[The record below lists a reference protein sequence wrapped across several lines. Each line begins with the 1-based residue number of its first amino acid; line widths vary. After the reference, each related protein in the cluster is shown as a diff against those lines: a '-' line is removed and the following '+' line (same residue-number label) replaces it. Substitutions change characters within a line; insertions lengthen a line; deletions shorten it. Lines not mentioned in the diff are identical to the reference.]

1 MHFIPSERIV
11 IDIYYAY
18 HHIRVDSRL
27 LLSPS
32 WKRKALWTG
41 SVPRRL
47 GTTPKIGRE
56 APRDDDFSI
65 IAKKH
70 FFNNFQ
76 HFLTFFNMFSTY
88 FHARNNV
95 ENIFH
100 IFNIYRRVA
109 RRHATTQRAPKIGRE
124 PDASRRRRYVRP
136 CGQAVSRGASRRP
149 VSIFRFSAC
158 LVARRLATL
167 IPLAFFDVS
176 QNTDAVARRHA
187 TTEKTP

>member
-1 MHFIPSERIV
+1 MRGGKRWGRISCASSMSSSQ
-11 IDIYYAY
+11 IMLFLRNFETRYCCSYYAY
-18 HHIRVDSRL
+18 HHIRVDSQL
-27 LLSPS
+27 LLNFMY
-32 WKRKALWTG
+32 KRKALWTG
-41 SVPRRL
+41 SVARRL
-47 GTTPKIGRE
+47 ATTPKIGRE

-124 PDASRRRRYVRP
+124 APRDDP
-136 CGQAVSRGASRRP
+136 KG
-149 VSIFRFSAC
+149 
-158 LVARRLATL
+158 T
-167 IPLAFFDVS
+167 
-176 QNTDAVARRHA
+176 
-187 TTEKTP
+187 

>member
-1 MHFIPSERIV
+1 MRNVESESTRNCEMDRPKITTLLKHRQLRG
-11 IDIYYAY
+11 A
-18 HHIRVDSRL
+18 SRRE
-27 LLSPS
+27 
-32 WKRKALWTG
+32 KMA
-41 SVPRRL
+41 
-47 GTTPKIGRE
+47 PKIGRE

-124 PDASRRRRYVRP
+124 APRDDP
-136 CGQAVSRGASRRP
+136 KG
-149 VSIFRFSAC
+149 
-158 LVARRLATL
+158 T
-167 IPLAFFDVS
+167 
-176 QNTDAVARRHA
+176 
-187 TTEKTP
+187 

>member
-1 MHFIPSERIV
+1 MCIENNSKQMLKDFERWNV
-11 IDIYYAY
+11 NVYYAY
-18 HHIRVDSRL
+18 HDIRVDSQL
-27 LLSPS
+27 LLNFMY
-32 WKRKALWTG
+32 KRKALWTG
-41 SVPRRL
+41 SVARRL
-47 GTTPKIGRE
+47 ATTPKIGRE

-124 PDASRRRRYVRP
+124 APRDDP
-136 CGQAVSRGASRRP
+136 KG
-149 VSIFRFSAC
+149 
-158 LVARRLATL
+158 T
-167 IPLAFFDVS
+167 
-176 QNTDAVARRHA
+176 
-187 TTEKTP
+187 